1 MTTVPRRTRNRSP
14 RAKGKR
20 IRARDGTPAW
30 RRRESRF
37 PATGLSAPPRSPLTP
52 TRTAP
57 ARSPKNADGITLHN
71 GSGPIDTALETVDAL
86 LDPNGSDDEWRNNV
100 FALLGDDG
108 AGESHPV
115 SDAPRWWWTQ
125 RRFHAGSVCSGQYDD
140 KYVNYAYTCT
150 SDGRWEGSD
159 TDAIQ
164 SQPFWTTKETSFP
177 IPEGGGPSSTTDPQQ
192 TVSQAYN
199 TVLLPM
205 DDGNWHV
212 TVYCPAAL
220 DASLLDKD
228 ANELDPDQVKAG
240 DEAYTVISATGYG
253 TVQHPCRTVEVV
265 VGGQKPF
272 WSLRNTQ

>member
-1 MTTVPRRTRNRSP
+1 MEP
-14 RAKGKR
+14 
-20 IRARDGTPAW
+20 D
-30 RRRESRF
+30 
-37 PATGLSAPPRSPLTP
+37 
-52 TRTAP
+52 
-57 ARSPKNADGITLHN
+57 
-71 GSGPIDTALETVDAL
+71 
-86 LDPNGSDDEWRNNV
+86 
-100 FALLGDDG
+100 LLGSYTRG
-108 AGESHPV
+108 SYHEKEH
-115 SDAPRWWWTQ
+115 
-125 RRFHAGSVCSGQYDD
+125 FHFSLLFIG
-140 KYVNYAYTCT
+140 YAVKN
-150 SDGRWEGSD
+150 
-159 TDAIQ
+159 
-164 SQPFWTTKETSFP
+164 PLKKEDRL
-177 IPEGGGPSSTTDPQQ
+177 DPQQ

>member
-1 MTTVPRRTRNRSP
+1 MGGLGYGCHPVP
-14 RAKGKR
+14 AV
-20 IRARDGTPAW
+20 
-30 RRRESRF
+30 
-37 PATGLSAPPRSPLTP
+37 L
-52 TRTAP
+52 
-57 ARSPKNADGITLHN
+57 
-71 GSGPIDTALETVDAL
+71 
-86 LDPNGSDDEWRNNV
+86 DDEGNQ
-100 FALLGDDG
+100 LPD
-108 AGESHPV
+108 P
-115 SDAPRWWWTQ
+115 
-125 RRFHAGSVCSGQYDD
+125 
-140 KYVNYAYTCT
+140 
-150 SDGRWEGSD
+150 GR
-159 TDAIQ
+159 
-164 SQPFWTTKETSFP
+164 
-177 IPEGGGPSSTTDPQQ
+177 QQ